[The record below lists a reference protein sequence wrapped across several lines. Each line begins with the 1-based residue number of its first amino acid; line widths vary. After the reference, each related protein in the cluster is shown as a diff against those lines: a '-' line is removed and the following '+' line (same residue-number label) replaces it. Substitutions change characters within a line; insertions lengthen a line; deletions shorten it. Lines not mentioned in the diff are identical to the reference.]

1 MALLIQPIMQ
11 WVITTLKAYYIRKM
25 CDRLNNRTKNYKMT
39 IKIIW
44 RALTIRDAIMQLLM
58 HGEKS

>member
-11 WVITTLKAYYIRKM
+11 GVITTLKAYCIRKM
-25 CDRLNNRTKNYKMT
+25 CDRLVKGNENFKMT
-39 IKIIW
+39 INSIW
-44 RALTIRDAIMQLLM
+44 RALTIRDTIMQLVM

>member
-1 MALLIQPIMQ
+1 MALLIQPMMQ
-11 WVITTLKAYYIRKM
+11 GVITTLKAYYIRKM
-25 CDRLNNRTKNYKMT
+25 CDSLVKGTENYKMT
-39 IKIIW
+39 IKSVW

>member
-1 MALLIQPIMQ
+1 MQ
-11 WVITTLKAYYIRKM
+11 GVITTLKAYYIRKM
-25 CDRLNNRTKNYKMT
+25 CDSLVKGTENYKMT
-39 IKIIW
+39 IKSVW